1 VLLTPASDASVELMC
16 CIRPDTTSEKLSLL
30 SKSSWL
36 LLAAAAA
43 AAAAAADVLKSLPV
57 PLLLPLDGL
66 LVVLLLG

>member
-1 VLLTPASDASVELMC
+1 VLLTPASDASVESMC

-43 AAAAAADVLKSLPV
+43 AADVLKSLPV